1 MQIDSDELRRY
12 YASLSDESLLAL
24 DREELTE
31 VAQEAY
37 DHERSQRGLDDESDD
52 GVDESGWQEETGA
65 EKPDW
70 LEEASCA
77 CTFTAARPGDQAA
90 AGAENARAVLE
101 TSGIPCH
108 LATHKID
115 PQTARAELRYEY
127 RLMVPGN
134 LSMPAASVLDKEI
147 FNAEVEA
154 EWKMY
159 FESLSDEELRD
170 VDSEDLFAGL
180 RDRVDRATRA
190 YHEAL
195 AARGSASN

>member
-1 MQIDSDELRRY
+1 
-12 YASLSDESLLAL
+12 
-24 DREELTE
+24 
-31 VAQEAY
+31 
-37 DHERSQRGLDDESDD
+37 
-52 GVDESGWQEETGA
+52 
-65 EKPDW
+65 
-70 LEEASCA
+70 
-77 CTFTAARPGDQAA
+77 
-90 AGAENARAVLE
+90 
-101 TSGIPCH
+101 
-108 LATHKID
+108 
-115 PQTARAELRYEY
+115 
-127 RLMVPGN
+127 MVPGN